1 MDRPVVLW
9 PLGLPELSSGSPSR
23 TEPSAQEQAAP
34 EGPYLVVAL
43 GVQAVV
49 VLAVL
54 VGAVDV
60 AAVLA
65 AREPAG
71 EGSAQTSP
79 GQSQGT
85 CPKHPGGVY
94 ACAAERCPGPVWGC
108 GGQRGSAG
116 VKWWRPE
123 EARTSD

>member
-1 MDRPVVLW
+1 M
-9 PLGLPELSSGSPSR
+9 
-23 TEPSAQEQAAP
+23 P
-34 EGPYLVVAL
+34 EGPYLVITL
-43 GVQAVV
+43 RVQAVV

-79 GQSQGT
+79 G
-85 CPKHPGGVY
+85 PGPGDW
-94 ACAAERCPGPVWGC
+94 ASAARRSLCLCHREVPGPVWGC
-108 GGQRGSAG
+108 GGQRWSAG
-116 VKWWRPE
+116 VEGWKPE

>member
-1 MDRPVVLW
+1 MDRPVVFW
-9 PLGLPELSSGSPSR
+9 PLCLPELGLGSPGR
-23 TEPSAQEQAAP
+23 TEVPSHFGELPWRSAQEQAVP
-34 EGPYLVVAL
+34 GGPYLVVAL

-71 EGSAQTSP
+71 EGSAQSSP
-79 GQSQGT
+79 G
-85 CPKHPGGVY
+85 
-94 ACAAERCPGPVWGC
+94 PGPGDW
-108 GGQRGSAG
+108 A
-116 VKWWRPE
+116 
-123 EARTSD
+123 